1 MVAIRSSANPYRVY
15 REKNS
20 RVVNLW
26 SHGVG
31 LRQRLGG
38 ETQERTA
45 SNGERESREQ
55 RTENREHRTGTENV
69 NGNGGRGW
77 MTGYWK

>member
-38 ETQERTA
+38 
-45 SNGERESREQ
+45 
-55 RTENREHRTGTENV
+55 
-69 NGNGGRGW
+69 GGDAGANSE
-77 MTGYWK
+77 

>member
-1 MVAIRSSANPYRVY
+1 MVAIRASANLYRVY
-15 REKNS
+15 RAKDS

-31 LRQRLGG
+31 LREGG

-55 RTENREHRTGTENV
+55 RTESRERGTRT
-69 NGNGGRGW
+69 
-77 MTGYWK
+77 

>member
-1 MVAIRSSANPYRVY
+1 MVAIRESASLYRVY
-15 REKNS
+15 REKDS

-31 LRQRLGG
+31 LREEGGG

-55 RTENREHRTGTENV
+55 RTENRERGTRTRTGT
-69 NGNGGRGW
+69 GGRGW
-77 MTGYWK
+77 MAGYWE

>member
-1 MVAIRSSANPYRVY
+1 MVAIRSSANPYRVC

-31 LRQRLGG
+31 LRQRLGGG

-55 RTENREHRTGTENV
+55 RTENRERGTRT
-69 NGNGGRGW
+69 
-77 MTGYWK
+77 